1 MWAAQVAIEMER
13 LGVPAVTVATD
24 AFAEMGQDTA
34 RSLGL
39 AGLPIVAAPS
49 GLEDLDASEVGEQ
62 AERMCDEIVAA
73 FTGDAP
79 ALEST
84 YAGREWLSSEEAIA
98 VTCAVTKQ
106 HALA

>member
-1 MWAAQVAIEMER
+1 
-13 LGVPAVTVATD
+13 
-24 AFAEMGQDTA
+24 
-34 RSLGL
+34 
-39 AGLPIVAAPS
+39 
-49 GLEDLDASEVGEQ
+49 
-62 AERMCDEIVAA
+62 MCDEIVAA

-84 YAGREWLSSEEAIA
+84 YAGREWLSSEEAIT